1 MFGLED
7 KKRRDDKAALFDLE
21 VDLKTP
27 KKRKETVTKIEGRIA
42 QLKTIL
48 RSGQNKEDFDEVGIL
63 LQGYA
68 ALLKVVGRFG
78 SRSR

>member
-7 KKRRDDKAALFDLE
+7 KKRRDDQAALFDLE

-27 KKRKETVTKIEGRIA
+27 KKRKETVAKIETRIA

-48 RSGQNKEDFDEVGIL
+48 RSGQNKDDFDEVGIL

-78 SRSR
+78 GRSR